1 MYRKVILAVLA
12 VLMCLSGFAREG
24 KKRWQIEPYVG
35 VTMPL
40 AREDGMK
47 GFPFVATGVG
57 YRHALGN
64 GVFWIGGEF
73 SLQSAARKYSI
84 LREDYQSDMQGCR
97 MISLCFVG
105 EAHFA
110 EVGKVGFYGGVG
122 AGIAQCLSSKFE
134 FNAERP
140 LGPVVKP
147 YVGIECW
154 NHLRVGVEGVFA
166 SKYFN
171 TVNLRVGW
179 AF

>member
-1 MYRKVILAVLA
+1 MYRKVILAVVA
-12 VLMCLSGFAREG
+12 VLLSFSGFARERS
-24 KKRWQIEPYVG
+24 KRWQIEPYFG

-40 AREDGMK
+40 ARVDGMK
-47 GFPFVATGVG
+47 GIPFFATGVG

-64 GVFWIGGEF
+64 SVFWIGGEF
-73 SLQSAARKYSI
+73 SIQSAARKYSI
-84 LREDYQSDMQGCR
+84 LREDYQADIQGCR

-110 EVGKVGFYGGVG
+110 KVGKVGFYGGVG

-140 LGPVVKP
+140 LGLVVKP

-154 NHLRVGVEGVFA
+154 SHLRVGVEGGFA